1 MDISI
6 RRNEHCIIGLPRCD
20 FVFSSTRTCFIA
32 YGFKASSFE
41 MAILRNILQSKGIQC
56 EEAGGQLAPGQY
68 AFCQKICSKIIT
80 SQFSIIILNKDSK
93 DGQLVPNANVN
104 MEYGLMLG
112 FNKYLIPF
120 QLESQELPF
129 NVAALDTV
137 KYNSQN
143 FEHKASEAIDVAI
156 DKTNQDLSASYRSP
170 DQLIELFLVS
180 KKALYA
186 FVEDDVGN
194 KEIFRLGSPLGFNLL
209 HDFSG
214 MVYIFLGNFMAL
226 RPDITI
232 WRLKML
238 NDILNER
245 RASLGERLKI
255 GIINLEQV
263 RITTSLFDSLKIWI
277 LVTSEEDKQ
286 TINNEILAFD
296 IPYSLE
302 IFSKNDINAELDNII
317 KK

>member
-6 RRNEHCIIGLPRCD
+6 RKNEHCVIGHPRCD

-32 YGFKASSFE
+32 YGFETSSLE
-41 MAILRNILQSKGIQC
+41 MNLLKHLLHSKGIQC
-56 EEAGGQLAPGQY
+56 EEAGGQLSPGQH

-80 SQFSIIILNKDSK
+80 SQFCIVLLNHDLK
-93 DGQLVPNANVN
+93 DGQSVPNASVN

-112 FNKYLIPF
+112 FNKYLVPF
-120 QLESQELPF
+120 QHESQALPF

-137 KYNSQN
+137 KYDDQN
-143 FEHKASEAIDVAI
+143 FEHKASKAIDIAI
-156 DKTNQDLSASYRSP
+156 EKTNQDLTPPSYP
-170 DQLIELFLVS
+170 DQLIELFLVY
-180 KKALYA
+180 KKALVA
-186 FVEDDVGN
+186 PVDDEGN
-194 KEIFRLGSPLGFNLL
+194 KNIFRLGSPLGFNLL

-238 NDILNER
+238 NDILKER
-245 RASLGERLKI
+245 WASFVKRLQIGLITPEQMKI
-255 GIINLEQV
+255 TENLFS
-263 RITTSLFDSLKIWI
+263 TLKIWI
-277 LVTSEEDKQ
+277 LVTSDEDKQ
-286 TINNEILAFD
+286 TINNEIVNFD
-296 IPYSLE
+296 ITNSLE
-302 IFSKNDINAELDNII
+302 IFSINDIKAGLDNVI

>member
-1 MDISI
+1 M
-6 RRNEHCIIGLPRCD
+6 
-20 FVFSSTRTCFIA
+20 T
-32 YGFKASSFE
+32 
-41 MAILRNILQSKGIQC
+41 ILRNLLQSKGIQC
-56 EEAGGQLAPGQY
+56 EEAGGQLSPGQH

-80 SQFSIIILNKDSK
+80 SQFCIVLLNNDLK

-120 QLESQELPF
+120 QRESQALPF

-137 KYNSQN
+137 KYDDNN
-143 FEHKASEAIDVAI
+143 FENKASKAIDIAI
-156 DKTNQDLSASYRSP
+156 EKSNQDLAPSSHP
-170 DQLIELFLVS
+170 DQLIELFLVY

-186 FVEDDVGN
+186 PVDDEGN
-194 KEIFRLGSPLGFNLL
+194 KAIFRLGSALGFNLL

-238 NDILNER
+238 NDILKER
-245 RASLGERLKI
+245 WESFEKRLAIGLITPEQMKI
-255 GIINLEQV
+255 SENLF
-263 RITTSLFDSLKIWI
+263 SSLKIWV
-277 LVTSEEDKQ
+277 LVTSDKDKQ
-286 TINNEILAFD
+286 TINNEIKAFD
-296 IPYSLE
+296 IPHNLE
-302 IFSKNDINAELDNII
+302 IFSINDIKAGLDNVI

>member
-1 MDISI
+1 
-6 RRNEHCIIGLPRCD
+6 
-20 FVFSSTRTCFIA
+20 
-32 YGFKASSFE
+32 

-80 SQFSIIILNKDSK
+80 SQFSIIILNNDSK
-93 DGQLVPNANVN
+93 NGQLVPNANVN

-120 QLESQELPF
+120 QLEVQELPF

-137 KYNSQN
+137 KYNNQN
-143 FEHKASEAIDVAI
+143 FETKASEAIKVAI
-156 DKTNQDLSASYRSP
+156 DKTNQDLSPSYRLP

-186 FVEDDVGN
+186 FVEDDIGN
-194 KEIFRLGSPLGFNLL
+194 KEIFRLGSPLGFNIL

-214 MVYIFLGNFMAL
+214 MIYIFLGNFMAL

-245 RASLGERLKI
+245 LTSLGERFKI
-255 GIINLEQV
+255 GTINLEQM
-263 RITTSLFDSLKIWI
+263 RITTSLFNSLKIWI
-277 LVTSEEDKQ
+277 LVTSDEDKQ
-286 TINNEILAFD
+286 TISNEILAFH